1 MKMLF
6 CFLITVICIVLDQ
19 LTKYLAVRFLS
30 GIPTYPLI
38 ENVIHFTY
46 VENRGAAFGMLQ
58 NAQVFFIIA
67 TVIACGAML
76 YFMIKEYKRMHTA
89 MRISLALIFAGALG
103 NFIDR
108 VALGYVRDMLY
119 FKLIDFPVFNVADS
133 AICIG
138 AAILIIDVLFFKGK
152 TFIDSLDKK
161 KNTDGSEE
169 KE

>member
-1 MKMLF
+1 MLSIIII
-6 CFLITVICIVLDQ
+6 LIVITIDQ
-19 LTKYLAVRFLS
+19 LSK
-30 GIPTYPLI
+30 
-38 ENVIHFTY
+38 
-46 VENRGAAFGMLQ
+46 
-58 NAQVFFIIA
+58 
-67 TVIACGAML
+67 IACANALKLG
-76 YFMIKEYKRMHTA
+76 ESVA

>member
-1 MKMLF
+1 MLSIIII
-6 CFLITVICIVLDQ
+6 LIVIAIDQ
-19 LTKYLAVRFLS
+19 LSKIACADALKLGES
-30 GIPTYPLI
+30 I
-38 ENVIHFTY
+38 EIIKGVFSIAY

-58 NAQVFFIIA
+58 NAQVFFI
-67 TVIACGAML
+67 
-76 YFMIKEYKRMHTA
+76 IKEYKRMHTA

-161 KNTDGSEE
+161 KNTDSSEE

>member
-1 MKMLF
+1 
-6 CFLITVICIVLDQ
+6 
-19 LTKYLAVRFLS
+19 
-30 GIPTYPLI
+30 
-38 ENVIHFTY
+38 
-46 VENRGAAFGMLQ
+46 
-58 NAQVFFIIA
+58 
-67 TVIACGAML
+67 
-76 YFMIKEYKRMHTA
+76 MIKEYKRMHTA